1 MTTRECKTCG
11 KVKPI
16 DAYKV
21 DAMYRGRYR
30 RHVCQACRKRAEGQ
44 RERRQAAY
52 HREQRATPLGQLVAR
67 KHKARARV
75 AYWQEV
81 EAEMD
86 RKIAE
91 MSHLSTPAPRPG
103 G

>member
-1 MTTRECKTCG
+1 VTTAAEGARECKTCG

-21 DAMYRGRYR
+21 DAMPRGRYR
-30 RHVCQACRKRAEGQ
+30 RHVCQACRKRAESR

-52 HREQRATPLGQLVAR
+52 HRERRATPLGQLVAR

-86 RKIAE
+86 RQIGE
-91 MSHLSTPAPRPG
+91 LTGR
-103 G
+103 